1 MNENLFTTFAERVV
15 SRALDVIYNRDC
27 AWSAEED
34 AKRLLSILV
43 GRCGIRN
50 AISRGELRNR
60 LHLNDRTIR
69 ELVHELRVSFGVQIG
84 SSRGEDGGY
93 YLMDDE
99 ADCLESSATMIRQG
113 VAIIRAGVAMRG
125 PKRDVVEVLGQISLA
140 LGETPKEAA

>member
-1 MNENLFTTFAERVV
+1 MTENLFTTFGERVLL
-15 SRALDVIYNRDC
+15 RAQEVLDNRNC
-27 AWSAEED
+27 AWPAEED
-34 AKRLLSILV
+34 AKRLLGTLLA
-43 GRCGIRN
+43 RCGVRN
-50 AISRGELRNR
+50 AISRAELRER

-99 ADCLESSATMIRQG
+99 ADCLESSQTMIRQG